1 MYDLIKV
8 MAAALLMPLPFLLLL
23 TCLGWVLLVFVWRR
37 FGLLISVAGLVGLV
51 LVSWAPVA
59 DRLLAPFESQY
70 AALKDQAVIADMDYV
85 VVLGGGWDSLA
96 QERPAGMRLSES
108 STARLFEGLRVV
120 ELARV
125 VGNLDAKLVVSGAS
139 RLDEPPVAWGYRDA
153 ALGLGFNRER
163 LVVLDRP
170 TDTGAE
176 ARAFAAWLRA
186 QGVKDLTT
194 VRFALVTSASHL
206 PRAMRHFEQA
216 GLQPIAAPTHFIAFT
231 GNPAHLSYWV
241 PSASH
246 LRKTERAWYEFLA
259 GLVVKAEH

>member
-8 MAAALLMPLPFLLLL
+8 MAAAWLMPLPFLLLL
-23 TCLGWVLLVFVWRR
+23 TGLGWVLLVLGWRR
-37 FGLLISVAGLVGLV
+37 LGLAGVLAGLVGLA

-59 DRLLAPFESQY
+59 DRLLSPFESQY
-70 AALKDQAVIADMDYV
+70 AALTDHAVVADLDYV

-96 QERPAGMRLSES
+96 QDRPAGIRLSES
-108 STARLFEGLRVV
+108 STARLFEGLRLV

-125 VGNLDAKLVVSGAS
+125 ADNLDAKLVVSGAS
-139 RLDEPPVAWGYRDA
+139 RLDEPPIAWGYRDA
-153 ALGLGFNRER
+153 AVGLGLPLSR
-163 LVVLDRP
+163 LVVLDKP

-186 QGVKDLTT
+186 QGVSDLAE
-194 VRFALVTSASHL
+194 VRLALVTSASHL
-206 PRAMRHFEQA
+206 PRAMRHFEQV
-216 GLQPIAAPTHFIAFT
+216 GLRPVEAPTHFMAFAD
-231 GNPAHLSYWV
+231 NPAHLSYWV

-259 GLVVKAEH
+259 GLVVEAEH

>member
-1 MYDLIKV
+1 
-8 MAAALLMPLPFLLLL
+8 MPLPFLLLL
-23 TCLGWVLLVFVWRR
+23 AGLGWVLFWLGRRRLGLVGV
-37 FGLLISVAGLVGLV
+37 LAGLVGLA

-59 DRLLAPFESQY
+59 DWLLSPFESQY
-70 AALKDQAVIADMDYV
+70 PALTDQAVVADLDYL
-85 VVLGGGWDSLA
+85 VVLVGGWDSLA
-96 QERPAGMRLSES
+96 QERPAGTRLSES
-108 STARLFEGLRVV
+108 STARLIEGMRLV

-139 RLDEPPVAWGYRDA
+139 RLDESPVAWGYRDA
-153 ALGLGFNRER
+153 ALGLGLKPEQ
-163 LVVLDRP
+163 LVVLDTP

-186 QGVKDLTT
+186 QGVEDLAG

-206 PRAMRHFEQA
+206 PRAMRHFEQV
-216 GLQPIAAPTHFIAFT
+216 GLHPVAAPTHFMAFT
-231 GNPAHLSYWV
+231 DNPAHLSYWV